1 MKLNIQMFAEGTLKI
16 DVDALESNVS
26 KLNDLKAKIN
36 EKIQSIVTRMS
47 SIADADNWPH
57 IQEGSEAAKRRL
69 EAWIA
74 KIDELV
80 ETTKKYSND
89 VIESTKASES
99 NVKQDF
105 DDLINK
111 YSDKDGGDTPATD
124 GGETNPTDKPADGTE
139 DKPKDSA
146 DDKPA
151 DTPTDTPTP
160 DPVVDPTPTPE
171 PAPVVDPTPTP
182 EPAPATDPTVT
193 DPTAGL
199 TNDYRTLIKQSV
211 ANLHT
216 NTVNSVKEVGNM
228 IVNHTRLIKQNLGM
242 NTELSQVIPTMTS
255 TVSSGTFGTL
265 LSNVTNSGG
274 SVLTRLIDK
283 GSGTITN
290 VAGYIGGI
298 LGR

>member
-16 DVDALESNVS
+16 DVDALGSNVS

-57 IQEGSEAAKRRL
+57 IQEGSEAEKRRL
-69 EAWIA
+69 EAWIT

-89 VIESTKASES
+89 VIESTKASEN

-111 YSDKDGGDTPATD
+111 YSDNDGGDTPVTE

-139 DKPKDSA
+139 EN
-146 DDKPA
+146 PA
-151 DTPTDTPTP
+151 DTPATDTPATDTP
-160 DPVVDPTPTPE
+160 AADTPAADT
-171 PAPVVDPTPTP
+171 
-182 EPAPATDPTVT
+182 PATDTPATDTPATDTPATDTPVT
-193 DPTAGL
+193 DPTAGYS
-199 TNDYRTLIKQSV
+199 NDYRSLLKQSV
-211 ANLHT
+211 ANIHT

-242 NTELSQVIPTMTS
+242 NTELSKVIPTMTP